1 MLEGILGRK
10 VAMTQIFSED
20 GTAVP
25 VTVVQAGPCVITQ
38 VKTMEIDGYDA
49 IQLGY
54 GSAKRYNR
62 PLEGHLKGLEAAV
75 LREFRTADASTHS
88 VGDEVD
94 LRLFKVDDLV
104 DVAGVSKG
112 RGFAGVMKRHN
123 FKGGPKTHGQSDRA
137 RAPGSIGATTTPG
150 RVLKGKRMPGRMG
163 GERVTV
169 KNVRVARLDEER
181 NLLFIQG
188 AVPGAQNGILEIR
201 KNH

>member
-49 IQLGY
+49 LQLGY

-62 PLEGHLKGLEAAV
+62 PLEGHLKGLDAAV
-75 LREFRTADASTHS
+75 LREFRTADVSTHS

-169 KNVRVARLDEER
+169 KNLRVARLDEER

>member
-62 PLEGHLKGLEAAV
+62 PLEGHLKGLDAAV

>member
-62 PLEGHLKGLEAAV
+62 PLEGHLKGLDAAV

-201 KNH
+201 KNN

>member
-201 KNH
+201 KKH

>member
-49 IQLGY
+49 LQLGY

-62 PLEGHLKGLEAAV
+62 PLEGHLKGLDAAV
-75 LREFRTADASTHS
+75 LREFRTADVSTHT

-169 KNVRVARLDEER
+169 KNLRVARLDEER

>member
-62 PLEGHLKGLEAAV
+62 PLKGHLKGLEAAV

-181 NLLFIQG
+181 NLLFIQA